1 MKLELTGIADIA
13 RAAIERGEVPG
24 AVVLVLHR
32 DQIAYR
38 KAFGDRSIEPA
49 RAPMTEDAVFDLASI
64 TKAVVTAPSVLLLAE
79 QGKLVVTDPVAKY
92 WPAFGGNGKQSVTI
106 EHLLLH
112 TSGLRPGVAPH
123 GTPEAVIARLESASL
138 AAEPGRE
145 FVYSDAG
152 YVALG
157 ELVRRVS
164 GQPLD
169 VFFAEHFARPLGMKD
184 TTFLPG
190 PELRRRAV
198 PTMPRDGHM
207 LQGVVHDGIAAGLG
221 GIAGHAG
228 LFSTADDL
236 ASFARMVLNGG
247 TVDQQ
252 QILAADTIRSMTRPR
267 WVPTGLRAWGWEM
280 RSGWGG
286 ARGPEFPVGGI
297 GHTGFTGTSL
307 WIDFA
312 SKTAVI
318 ILTSRIHPD
327 GRGDANRLRA
337 EVSSLVG
344 KAVRAPAPGSRV
356 LSGIDVLERDGFRAL
371 AGRKVGLVTNAS
383 GVNREGITTAVLLKG
398 APGVKLVS
406 LFTPEHGLSTDVEGP
421 HYDTK
426 DPRTGLRVFSLYGPR
441 AAPSDG
447 QLEGI
452 DTLVWDLQ
460 DVGTRFFTYVC
471 TLRYA
476 LAEAAKRGLRFVV
489 LDRPDP
495 DGAMEVEGP
504 VGETVDGSIT
514 SCIPVPIRYGM
525 TTGELATFLR
535 DTVDSGAELDVVKM
549 EGWQRG
555 MPFERTG
562 LRWVRPSPNLPS
574 PQAAR
579 LYPGVALLETTN
591 VSVGRGTE
599 LPFEQF
605 GAPWLRAWALTDA
618 LEAAKLPGVRFAPVK
633 FTPTT
638 RTYKGQECLGVRILV
653 VDPDKVEPVKIGLT
667 IALELRRLHP
677 EAWSRAEFPMLI
689 SHKRTCE
696 AVERCDSAEAIMA
709 SWKDGQK
716 AFLQQREKALLY

>member
-1 MKLELTGIADIA
+1 MHLELAGIEEVA
-13 RAAIERGEVPG
+13 RSAIERGELPG

-32 DQIAYR
+32 DRVVYR
-38 KAFGDRSIEPA
+38 KAFGDRSVEPG

-64 TKAVVTAPSVLLLAE
+64 TKAVATAPSVLLLAE
-79 QGKLVVTDPVAKY
+79 QGKLSVTDPVAKH
-92 WPAFGGNGKQSVTI
+92 WPAFGGNGKHAVTI
-106 EHLLLH
+106 EQLLLH

-123 GTPEAVIARLESASL
+123 GTPEAVIARLEAASL

-169 VFFAEHFARPLGMKD
+169 GFFAEHFARPLGMRD

-236 ASFARMVLNGG
+236 ARFARMVLDDGR
-247 TVDQQ
+247 VDQT
-252 QILAADTIRSMTRPR
+252 QILAPDTIRSMTRPR
-267 WVPTGLRAWGWEM
+267 WVPTGLRTLGWEM

-312 SKTAVI
+312 SRTAVI
-318 ILTSRIHPD
+318 ILTSRVHPD

-337 EVSSLVG
+337 EVSALVG
-344 KAVRAPAPGSRV
+344 KAVHSPPPGSRV
-356 LSGIDVLERDGFRAL
+356 LTGVDVLVRDGFSAL
-371 AGRKVGLVTNAS
+371 AGRKVGLITNAS
-383 GVNREGITTAVLLKG
+383 GVDRNGITTAVILKG
-398 APGVKLVS
+398 APGVKLIS

-421 HYDTK
+421 HYDTR
-426 DPRTGLRVFSLYGPR
+426 DPRTGLPVFSLYGPR
-441 AAPSDG
+441 AAPSDK

-452 DTLVWDLQ
+452 DTLVWDVQ

-476 LAEAAKRGLRFVV
+476 LSEAAKRGLRFVV

-495 DGAMEVEGP
+495 DGAMDVEGP

-535 DTVDSGAELDVVKM
+535 QTVDSGAELEVVKM
-549 EGWQRG
+549 DGWRRG

-574 PQAAR
+574 AQAAR
-579 LYPGVALLETTN
+579 LYPGIALLETTN

-599 LPFEQF
+599 LPFEQI
-605 GAPWLRAWALTDA
+605 GAPWLRAWALADA

-633 FTPTT
+633 FTPSA
-638 RTYKGQECLGVRILV
+638 RTYKGAECLGVRILV

-677 EAWSRAEFPMLI
+677 EAWVRAELPMLI
-689 SHKRTCE
+689 ANKPTCE
-696 AVERCDSAEAIMA
+696 AVERGDCVDAIMS
-709 SWKDGQK
+709 SWKERQGT
-716 AFLQQREKALLY
+716 FLEQRAKALLY